1 MRLSDRTDIAPEV
14 TPADVHRERS
24 RSPHAR
30 QLCEGSMLQLMEDAA
45 GSVTCPKCRLEFN
58 VFDVQKNRDQRCPIV
73 PSHLP
78 DPRGRTEVAAAELK
92 RRKNDTPR
100 PY

>member
-1 MRLSDRTDIAPEV
+1 MRLSDKIQRMPISV
-14 TPADVHRERS
+14 HDVHRERA

-30 QLCEGSMLQLMEDAA
+30 QLCEGSRSQLMEDAEA
-45 GSVTCPKCRLEFN
+45 TVQCPKCLKTFSA
-58 VFDVQKNRDQRCPIV
+58 FDTQKNRDQTCPVV

-78 DPRGRTEVAAAELK
+78 DPAGRAEVETAALR
-92 RRKNDTPR
+92 RRKNETAR

>member
-1 MRLSDRTDIAPEV
+1 MRLSDRIQKMPISFE
-14 TPADVHRERS
+14 DVHRERA

-30 QLCEGSMLQLMEDAA
+30 QLCLGSRAQLMQDAEDT
-45 GSVTCPKCRLEFN
+45 VECPKCLKKFSEF
-58 VFDVQKNRDQRCPIV
+58 DTQKNRDQLCPIV

-78 DPRGRTEVAAAELK
+78 DPAGKAEVEVADLR
-92 RRKNDTPR
+92 RRKVETAR

>member
-1 MRLSDRTDIAPEV
+1 MRLSDRIQRMPIST
-14 TPADVHRERS
+14 ADVHRERA

-30 QLCEGSMLQLMEDAA
+30 QLCAGSRAQLMEDAE
-45 GSVTCPKCRLEFN
+45 GKVQCPKCLKEFSE
-58 VFDVQKNRDQRCPIV
+58 FDTQKNRDQVCPIV

-78 DPRGRTEVAAAELK
+78 DPAGRAEVETAALR
-92 RRKNDTPR
+92 RRKTETAR